1 MQSAEVLW
9 GEGNNNLR
17 RNTYY
22 SFDNS
27 MDELLNDSSV

>member
-9 GEGNNNLR
+9 GEDNNNLR
-17 RNTYY
+17 KKSYY